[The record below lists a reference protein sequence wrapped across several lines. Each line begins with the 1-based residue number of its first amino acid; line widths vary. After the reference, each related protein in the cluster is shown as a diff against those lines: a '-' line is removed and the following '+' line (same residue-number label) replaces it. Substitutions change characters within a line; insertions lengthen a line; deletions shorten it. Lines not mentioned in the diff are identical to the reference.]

1 MAGTLKKRGSGW
13 IAAPLVVFVL
23 VAAAWTGVWFYVR
36 GEVDRSVTQWLA
48 AEAAAGRT
56 HECNERAI
64 GGWPFRIEL
73 TCTRAAFRF
82 ATPQGPVDARIAGF
96 TAVAQVYAPQHI
108 IADLRGPV
116 ALQQGADDLGLLEF
130 TRGQASYT
138 MRAGAFDRFSLVL
151 DRPSLAR
158 AAGARPDVV
167 AEQMQVHARNAA
179 SGGRDYDVALSAR
192 AAGAPGIRPEQGAD
206 LDLTGVVRGWPDPAA
221 QQGGGLVA
229 TWARGGG
236 TVDLQRLRV
245 KRGNGLLAVD
255 GRMGFNP
262 TGRAQGQFDAVLAD
276 PQALLGG
283 IAIPGV
289 GDPAALVGPALVF
302 VGRPAEID
310 GRRGTRVTLR
320 VDDGVL
326 GVGAVQL
333 LQFPPVF

>member
-1 MAGTLKKRGSGW
+1 MAGTSKRRGSGW

-36 GEVDRSVTQWLA
+36 GEVDRAVARWLA
-48 AEAAAGRT
+48 TEAQVGRA
-56 HECNERAI
+56 HDCHDRAV
-64 GGWPFRIEL
+64 GGWPFRIEV
-73 TCTRAAFRF
+73 TCARAVFRY
-82 ATPQGPVDARIAGF
+82 ATPRGMMDARIAGF

-116 ALQQGADDLGLLEF
+116 VIAQGAEEYGVLEF
-130 TRGQASYT
+130 TRGQASYMT
-138 MRAGAFDRFSLVL
+138 RGGAFERFSLVL

-158 AAGARPDVV
+158 ATGARPDVV
-167 AEQMQVHARNAA
+167 AEQLQLHARQAA
-179 SGGRDYDVALSAR
+179 GTGRDYDVAISTR

-206 LDLTGVVRGWPDPAA
+206 MDLTGVLRGFPDPGAP
-221 QQGGGLVA
+221 QDGGLVA
-229 TWARGGG
+229 VWARGGG
-236 TVDLQRLRV
+236 TVDLRRLRV
-245 KRGNGLLAVD
+245 TRGNGLLAVD

-283 IAIPGV
+283 LAIPGV